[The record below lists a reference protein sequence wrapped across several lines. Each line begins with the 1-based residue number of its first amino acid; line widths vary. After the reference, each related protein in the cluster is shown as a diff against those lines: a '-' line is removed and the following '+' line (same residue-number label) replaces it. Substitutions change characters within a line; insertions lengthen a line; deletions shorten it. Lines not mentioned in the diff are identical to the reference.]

1 MVSGGRRTA
10 DCDLAERVSGVL
22 GAIRAL
28 RVRTPGKSASNLCG
42 PSPSAARRP
51 PFTRGVLLAL
61 IAASAAAAAETPRP
75 AQRIV
80 SLAPHLTE
88 LAFSAGAG
96 DRVVGTVEYSDHPEA
111 ARKIP
116 RIGDAFRVDLERVLA
131 LRPDAVIAWE
141 SGTPVQTIERM
152 RALGLTVTAI
162 ATRRLPDVAGA
173 LRVIGQIGGAQE
185 EAARAAAQFE
195 MRIAA
200 LRAEYRGRSPVSVFV
215 QINDRPIYTINEGH
229 IMSEVVE
236 LCGGRNVFADL
247 NTLAP
252 IVSIEAVI
260 AANPQVILAT
270 DDAAPDAPA
279 QWRRWSHIDA
289 VQKGNVYMIS
299 SDHVARA
306 TMRLADGAREVCRT
320 LDAARARLG
329 SAKGG
334 VSR

>member
-1 MVSGGRRTA
+1 VSRRRRSQSGAARGR
-10 DCDLAERVSGVL
+10 
-22 GAIRAL
+22 
-28 RVRTPGKSASNLCG
+28 SASTGFFSLFWRIG
-42 PSPSAARRP
+42 LA
-51 PFTRGVLLAL
+51 TLL
-61 IAASAAAAAETPRP
+61 AAAAPQTVTSAEAPRP

-96 DRVVGTVEYSDHPEA
+96 DRVVGTVEYSDHPDA

-131 LRPDAVIAWE
+131 LRPDVVIAWE
-141 SGTPVQTIERM
+141 SGTPVQTIERI
-152 RALGLTVTAI
+152 RALGFTVTTI
-162 ATRRLPDVAGA
+162 ATRRLTDVAAA
-173 LRVIGQIGGAQE
+173 LRAIGQIGGAPE
-185 EAARAAAQFE
+185 EAAHAAAQFE

-200 LRAEYRGRSPVSVFV
+200 LRAEYRDRSPVSVFV
-215 QINDRPIYTINEGH
+215 QINDRPIYTINGRH

-252 IVSIEAVI
+252 VVSIEAVI
-260 AANPQVILAT
+260 AANPQVIIAT

-289 VQKGNVYMIS
+289 VQKGNVYTIS
-299 SDHVARA
+299 SDQVARA
-306 TMRLADGAREVCRT
+306 TTRLADGATQVCRT

-329 SAKGG
+329 SARSGG
-334 VSR
+334 SP